1 MSTEAP
7 LPRVR
12 VPHPHVRCDIRILSG
27 SPHVEGSRVP
37 VRRLWLWYRGGASVE
52 TLVKRYPQLGPGKVL
67 DALAFAY
74 DNLDVIEADV
84 EREQKLLAKKSK
96 PPVGMRPFQQ
106 LSLTFGEEEDDD
118 EG

>member
-1 MSTEAP
+1 
-7 LPRVR
+7 
-12 VPHPHVRCDIRILSG
+12 
-27 SPHVEGSRVP
+27 

-84 EREQKLLAKKSK
+84 DREQKLLSKKGK
-96 PPVGMRPFQQ
+96 LPVGMRPFEQ
-106 LSLTFGEEEDDD
+106 LPLAFGSDD
-118 EG
+118 EDEG